1 MPTFAGS
8 ADSFY
13 SLGLYSD
20 VFKEVEVD
28 MTFAA
33 SNVTADLWTPVVGK
47 KFVLKGFHLRM
58 VVTTVYSGAVI
69 GAMALLV
76 DNAIAT
82 RVISCVGVV
91 ANAAEIVGK
100 DYGVVEANFAEGIT
114 SAANNNV
121 LRIIFTAAA
130 TSGITAIRGTV
141 WGQEA

>member
-8 ADSFY
+8 SDSFY

-28 MTFAA
+28 MTFAG
-33 SNVTADLWTPVVGK
+33 SNVTADLWTPASGK

-58 VVTTVYSGAVI
+58 VVTTVYATATV

-82 RVISCVGVV
+82 RVIACVGVV
-91 ANAAEIVGK
+91 TNTAEAVGR
-100 DYGVVEANFAEGIT
+100 DYGVVEGHFAEGII

-121 LRIIFTAAA
+121 LRIIFTTGA